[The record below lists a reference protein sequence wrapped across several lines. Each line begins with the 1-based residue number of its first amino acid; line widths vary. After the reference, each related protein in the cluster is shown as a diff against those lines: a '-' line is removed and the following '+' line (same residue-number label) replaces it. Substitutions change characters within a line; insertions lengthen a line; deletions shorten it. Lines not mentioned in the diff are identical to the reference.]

1 MVLFIEILNTKSN
14 YKTILIEWSYMTHR
28 RVHYICHYHL
38 PSEEDDSDL
47 FKVDKSYR
55 LVKLSAL
62 NDGLLVGGVETV
74 WSLIYSF
81 MKMFSPA
88 AWAWSETLSIHLTL
102 YIIPTCSVPPAVCYF
117 NSRLQYLQPRCI
129 FIHDLL
135 YPPLPSRVKLL
146 VWLGPW
152 LLWMVCLTPTFILKS
167 LAPVTVKHLAK
178 MFDG

>member
-47 FKVDKSYR
+47 FRVYKSYR

-74 WSLIYSF
+74 
-81 MKMFSPA
+81 
-88 AWAWSETLSIHLTL
+88 
-102 YIIPTCSVPPAVCYF
+102 
-117 NSRLQYLQPRCI
+117 
-129 FIHDLL
+129 
-135 YPPLPSRVKLL
+135 
-146 VWLGPW
+146 
-152 LLWMVCLTPTFILKS
+152 
-167 LAPVTVKHLAK
+167 
-178 MFDG
+178 